1 MKKLLIS
8 AAVAASIG
16 ATSAASAEEI
26 KIGVFL
32 GLTGPIESLVANMAP
47 AAEAAIAEVS
57 ESGKLLDGTKV
68 TAVRADT
75 TCVDLSLIH
84 I

>member
-16 ATSAASAEEI
+16 ATGAASAEEI

-47 AAEAAIAEVS
+47 AAEQAIAEVS
-57 ESGKLLDGTKV
+57 ESGKLLEQV
-68 TAVRADT
+68 
-75 TCVDLSLIH
+75 
-84 I
+84 